1 MNRKIINAILEKAS
15 KASVDKVLGLFIEN
29 LSRDDYNGNK
39 TNHVL
44 ELILECTTVVLE
56 PKNINL
62 KYIEEHLDLLFYNHE
77 KYIVKDLKVEYVDNI
92 NGQVA
97 ISSKYI
103 EKMNEDADIPY
114 HNSTNYVSYLDNPNI
129 LK

>member
-1 MNRKIINAILEKAS
+1 MNNKIIAAIVNSAKIEDAKRL
-15 KASVDKVLGLFIEN
+15 LTLFIEN
-29 LSRDDYNGNK
+29 LSSDDYNNVK

-44 ELILECTTVVLE
+44 ELLFGITKEV
-56 PKNINL
+56 NITQINID
-62 KYIEEHLDLLFYNHE
+62 YIKEHLDLLFYNHE
-77 KYIVKDLKVEYVDNI
+77 KYIIKDLKVEYVDNI
-92 NGQVA
+92 NGQVI

>member
-1 MNRKIINAILEKAS
+1 MMNKRVISAILEKAS
-15 KASVDKVLGLFIEN
+15 KANVDRVLNLFIEN
-29 LSRDDYNGNK
+29 LSRDDYNGDK

-44 ELILECTTVVLE
+44 ELVLDCATVLE

-77 KYIVKDLKVEYVDNI
+77 KYIIKDLKVEYVDNI
-92 NGQVA
+92 NGQVL

-103 EKMNEDADIPY
+103 EKMNEDADVPY
-114 HNSTNYVSYLDNPNI
+114 HNSNNYVSYLNNPNI